1 MTKKLFTAT
10 CFGLFT
16 TIIIVL
22 LFGIIMATLLKITS
36 MSESSVALIPMIVSF
51 VALFIGGCVSGLKM
65 KERGLL
71 VGAVTGLIYIFL
83 VFLIQFLGF
92 ENGAGTQQMLLFLLY
107 ILTTTLGGIVG
118 VNLFS
123 RR

>member
-1 MTKKLFTAT
+1 MTKKILTAA

-22 LFGIIMATLLKITS
+22 LFGIIMATLLKLTS
-36 MSESSVALIPMIVSF
+36 ISESSISLLPMIVSF
-51 VALFIGGCVSGLKM
+51 LALFLGGAVSGLKL

-71 VGAVTGLIYIFL
+71 VGASTGLIYTIL
-83 VFLIQFLGF
+83 VFLLQYLGY
-92 ENGAGTQQMLLFLLY
+92 EHAASGQQLLLFLLN